1 MDVGVWVRS
10 LGLDRRRLLAA
21 IAALTDATPPAN
33 RPSTRLKSESS
44 EAPQVWA
51 VRCPTTVMFCDPPTS
66 LFLLRVKHRSPSNAL
81 VLDIGIQTRFSSVRA
96 KASARSSG
104 MRPITRWLRP
114 PRDQEASERSTRR
127 SERIGASGA

>member
-1 MDVGVWVRS
+1 MNVGVWLRS

-21 IAALTDATPPAN
+21 IAALTDARLRRTDLHLGLSLN
-33 RPSTRLKSESS
+33 RLKLPKSGPSAARPRLCS
-44 EAPQVWA
+44 AIRRLA
-51 VRCPTTVMFCDPPTS
+51 LSATCDQ
-66 LFLLRVKHRSPSNAL
+66 RSPSNAL
-81 VLDIGIQTRFSSVRA
+81 VLDIGIQPRFSSVRA